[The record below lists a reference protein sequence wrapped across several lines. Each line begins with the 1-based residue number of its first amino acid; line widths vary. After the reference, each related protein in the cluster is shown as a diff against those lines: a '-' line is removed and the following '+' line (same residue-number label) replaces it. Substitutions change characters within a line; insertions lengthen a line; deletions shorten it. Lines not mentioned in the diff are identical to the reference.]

1 MHGGKGYKSSKQ
13 RTAGKSSKTK
23 NMKEL
28 FLKKLQTC
36 TKVYDYKDETKD
48 VKGKSERLSA
58 INELQNLLQDQKSV
72 LQLIIPNLDN
82 VMQMI
87 EKNIFRPLPNVKK
100 SNLAFSETGI
110 EQEEEVDP
118 SWPHL
123 QGIYEFFLQLIIN
136 EAADVKSLKVYV
148 TPQFVQEFLELF
160 DSEEG
165 VERDYL
171 KNILH
176 KLYAKL
182 VPRRKM
188 IRKAINECFF
198 ALIHENHKFNG
209 AAELLDILA
218 SIISGFAVPLREE
231 HVIFFKNVIIPLHKV
246 QTCSEFFEQLLRC
259 SMLFLTK
266 DRNLAIPLL
275 EGLLKFWPFAN
286 CVKETLFLTEL
297 QEVLEVC
304 EVEKVDHLIPRLF
317 RRIVRC
323 IGGTHLQV
331 ADRAM
336 CFFENDYFLTILRTY
351 KDQTFPMLVP
361 TIVDLADNHWH
372 KILQESLVALKTIL
386 KEIDSFAFEDALKQE
401 KANHKKF
408 AIKQSNDERTSLDKK
423 WDKLDRGLKS
433 TNPNYKAPSVPFC
446 SSKLIME
453 FNAMY
458 RKVYDKEK
466 YVNQ

>member
-1 MHGGKGYKSSKQ
+1 MCSAKAPKSTKQKPSGKGTKGGKS
-13 RTAGKSSKTK
+13 TK
-23 NMKEL
+23 EI
-28 FLKKLQTC
+28 FLKKLQNC
-36 TKVYDYKDETKD
+36 MKIFDYKDESKD

-58 INELQNLLQDQKSV
+58 ISDMQSLLQDQKSV
-72 LQLIIPNLDN
+72 VQLIIPNLDN

-100 SNLAFSETGI
+100 SNLAFSETGV

-148 TPQFVQEFLELF
+148 NPQFVQEFLELF

-198 ALIHENHKFNG
+198 ELIHETHKFNG

-231 HVIFFKNVIIPLHKV
+231 HIIFFKNVIIPLHKV
-246 QTCSEFFEQLLRC
+246 QT
-259 SMLFLTK
+259 
-266 DRNLAIPLL
+266 
-275 EGLLKFWPFAN
+275 
-286 CVKETLFLTEL
+286 
-297 QEVLEVC
+297 
-304 EVEKVDHLIPRLF
+304 
-317 RRIVRC
+317 
-323 IGGTHLQV
+323 
-331 ADRAM
+331 
-336 CFFENDYFLTILRTY
+336 
-351 KDQTFPMLVP
+351 
-361 TIVDLADNHWH
+361 
-372 KILQESLVALKTIL
+372 
-386 KEIDSFAFEDALKQE
+386 
-401 KANHKKF
+401 
-408 AIKQSNDERTSLDKK
+408 
-423 WDKLDRGLKS
+423 
-433 TNPNYKAPSVPFC
+433 
-446 SSKLIME
+446 
-453 FNAMY
+453 
-458 RKVYDKEK
+458 
-466 YVNQ
+466 

>member
-1 MHGGKGYKSSKQ
+1 M
-13 RTAGKSSKTK
+13 
-23 NMKEL
+23 
-28 FLKKLQTC
+28 
-36 TKVYDYKDETKD
+36 KVYDYKDETKD

-72 LQLIIPNLDN
+72 VQLIIPNLDN

-87 EKNIFRPLPNVKK
+87 ERNIFRPLPNVKK

-231 HVIFFKNVIIPLHKV
+231 HVVFFKNVIIPLHKV

-304 EVEKVDHLIPRLF
+304 EVEKIEHLIPRLF

-336 CFFENDYFLTILRTY
+336 CFFENDYFLTILKTY
-351 KDQTFPMLVP
+351 KEQTFPMLVP
-361 TIVDLADNHWH
+361 TIVDLAENHWH

-386 KEIDSFAFEDALKQE
+386 KEIDSFAFDDALKLDH
-401 KANHKKF
+401 KSKKKF
-408 AIKQSNDERTSLDKK
+408 GIKQSNEERSALDKK
-423 WDKLDRGLKS
+423 WDKLERGLKS
-433 TNPNYKAPSVPFC
+433 TNSSYKTPIVPFC
-446 SSKLIME
+446 SSRLIME
-453 FNAMY
+453 FNPLY
-458 RKVYDKEK
+458 RKVYDKER

>member
-1 MHGGKGYKSSKQ
+1 M
-13 RTAGKSSKTK
+13 KT
-23 NMKEL
+23 
-28 FLKKLQTC
+28 
-36 TKVYDYKDETKD
+36 YDWADETKD
-48 VKGKSERLSA
+48 VKGKNERINA
-58 INELQNLLQDQKSV
+58 ISELQSLLQEQRSV
-72 LQLIIPNLDN
+72 QQLIIPNLDE

-87 EKNIFRPLPNVKK
+87 ERNIFRPLSSGVKK
-100 SNLAFSETGI
+100 GLAFSETGV
-110 EQEEEVDP
+110 EQEDEVDP
-118 SWPHL
+118 AWPHL

-188 IRKAINECFF
+188 IRKAINESFYT
-198 ALIHENHKFNG
+198 LIHEGHKFMG

-246 QTCSEFFEQLLRC
+246 QTCSQFYEQLLRC

-275 EGLLKFWPFAN
+275 EGLLKYWPFAN

-304 EVEKVDHLIPRLF
+304 EVEKV
-317 RRIVRC
+317 
-323 IGGTHLQV
+323 
-331 ADRAM
+331 
-336 CFFENDYFLTILRTY
+336 
-351 KDQTFPMLVP
+351 
-361 TIVDLADNHWH
+361 
-372 KILQESLVALKTIL
+372 ESLITPL
-386 KEIDSFAFEDALKQE
+386 F
-401 KANHKKF
+401 
-408 AIKQSNDERTSLDKK
+408 
-423 WDKLDRGLKS
+423 
-433 TNPNYKAPSVPFC
+433 
-446 SSKLIME
+446 
-453 FNAMY
+453 
-458 RKVYDKEK
+458 
-466 YVNQ
+466 

>member
-1 MHGGKGYKSSKQ
+1 
-13 RTAGKSSKTK
+13 
-23 NMKEL
+23 
-28 FLKKLQTC
+28 
-36 TKVYDYKDETKD
+36 
-48 VKGKSERLSA
+48 
-58 INELQNLLQDQKSV
+58 
-72 LQLIIPNLDN
+72 
-82 VMQMI
+82 MQMI

-100 SNLAFSETGI
+100 SKLAFAETGI

-188 IRKAINECFF
+188 IRKAINEWFF

-231 HVIFFKNVIIPLHKV
+231 HVVFFKNVIIPLHKV
-246 QTCSEFFEQLLRC
+246 QTSSEFFEQLLRC

-286 CVKETLFLTEL
+286 WVKETLFLTEL
-297 QEVLEVC
+297 QEVLEVW
-304 EVEKVDHLIPRLF
+304 EVEKIEHLIPRLF

-336 CFFENDYFLTILRTY
+336 CFFENDYFLTILKTY

-361 TIVDLADNHWH
+361 TIVDLAENHWH

-386 KEIDSFAFEDALKQE
+386 KEIDSFAFDEALKLDA
-401 KANHKKF
+401 ANQKKYG
-408 AIKQSNDERTSLDKK
+408 IKQSDEERVSLDKK
-423 WDKLDRGLKS
+423 WEKLERNLKNS
-433 TNPNYKAPSVPFC
+433 KPEYEPPALPFS

-453 FNAMY
+453 YNPLY
-458 RKVYDKEK
+458 RKVYDKER
-466 YVNQ
+466 YINQ